1 MQFIQRG
8 TAESWLPERL
18 HDLIYR
24 VGAQEADEGRARS
37 SDYIFLWEDGGENQ
51 ACVLPDGENV
61 YFSIKNGCE
70 ELFPSML
77 AFSEEKCR
85 QLFAGAEDG
94 TVTFWVAISDSFAFA
109 RRTLQ
114 ESGYSEYTEKEYMNC
129 IDPRSAAESGPLPEG
144 FRLLYGEEYP
154 DEAKK
159 WSAFRLG
166 FHPDW
171 EAPDYRAG
179 MAPYHDRKRSSMS
192 DSFECITVEENAPK
206 EENNVCSYCYVYV
219 DRASRS
225 ALIEPVS
232 TREKYRR
239 RGLGKAML
247 RGAVRRCAML
257 GVEKCYVDAFGWRK
271 DFYTAAGFATEDSIG
286 FWYKTLHPSGSD

>member
-37 SDYIFLWEDGGENQ
+37 SDYIFLWEDGGEIQ

-94 TVTFWVAISDSFAFA
+94 SVKF
-109 RRTLQ
+109 
-114 ESGYSEYTEKEYMNC
+114 
-129 IDPRSAAESGPLPEG
+129 
-144 FRLLYGEEYP
+144 
-154 DEAKK
+154 
-159 WSAFRLG
+159 
-166 FHPDW
+166 
-171 EAPDYRAG
+171 
-179 MAPYHDRKRSSMS
+179 
-192 DSFECITVEENAPK
+192 
-206 EENNVCSYCYVYV
+206 
-219 DRASRS
+219 
-225 ALIEPVS
+225 
-232 TREKYRR
+232 
-239 RGLGKAML
+239 
-247 RGAVRRCAML
+247 
-257 GVEKCYVDAFGWRK
+257 
-271 DFYTAAGFATEDSIG
+271 
-286 FWYKTLHPSGSD
+286 